1 MMPVSLI
8 MSLTCLRPAKRGCR
22 AVFAAVILG
31 CAFLSASPPEYGP
44 ASEPV
49 ALSPVA
55 FGPVSGLLQ
64 KAVFVQ
70 PAFAAERKDRQDTGN
85 LDDTNLADTGE
96 LEEPVS
102 QEKKEE
108 KKAQKRRTD
117 LDESMEELLPL
128 SPDEIRRFMERQDE
142 ADSAVSPDPAAMKT
156 RVVSLPCTPQKSP
169 HVVHLAAGYSSAI
182 MFQDVTGAPWPVLT
196 AIVGNAEAF
205 SVSGPDRADAGDK
218 EKPGQTAGQT
228 SGQNARHSH
237 IVTVLPL
244 KAHASGSLVLTLQNA
259 AYPVLLHLVSAGSR
273 GRGRVSDALT
283 VIRLEGQGP
292 SARPVAIGPRPETA
306 SDELLSL
313 VHGIVPE
320 KAGKI
325 RTVPKIPGL
334 AVWRCQD
341 RLLVR
346 TPYEAI
352 WPAWLSCAGSEGM
365 KVYAMPVTPSIVLSI
380 DGRAQQVRIS
390 EASGEAAP

>member
-1 MMPVSLI
+1 MMPKPLKKTLLLVQ
-8 MSLTCLRPAKRGCR
+8 RGCR
-22 AVFAAVILG
+22 AVLPAAVLA
-31 CAFLSASPPEYGP
+31 CAFLSSFPPEH
-44 ASEPV
+44 ASLEGN
-49 ALSPVA
+49 LSC
-55 FGPVSGLLQ
+55 LLH
-64 KAVFVQ
+64 KACLAE
-70 PAFAAERKDRQDTGN
+70 PAFAAGQGRDQDAFKEGAHEIAHDAAQAREQDTAKAAGKDDFGP
-85 LDDTNLADTGE
+85 LDDPESPDDSGLPG
-96 LEEPVS
+96 LK
-102 QEKKEE
+102 EKK
-108 KKAQKRRTD
+108 RRAD
-117 LDESMEELLPL
+117 LDDSMEELLPL

-205 SVSGPDRADAGDK
+205 SVSAPDRPDAGDK
-218 EKPGQTAGQT
+218 EKAGRDL
-228 SGQNARHSH
+228 GHSH

>member
-8 MSLTCLRPAKRGCR
+8 LSLPSWGPAGRGCR
-22 AVFAAVILG
+22 TVFAAVILG

-44 ASEPV
+44 ASEPAASKSV
-49 ALSPVA
+49 ASSPVA
-55 FGPVSGLLQ
+55 SGPVSGLLQ

-70 PAFAAERKDRQDTGN
+70 PAFAAERKDKQDTGN

-96 LEEPVS
+96 LEESVS
-102 QEKKEE
+102 QE
-108 KKAQKRRTD
+108 KKAQKRRAD

-205 SVSGPDRADAGDK
+205 SVSGPDRADAEDK

-228 SGQNARHSH
+228 AGQNARHSH

-244 KAHASGSLVLTLQNA
+244 KPHASGSLVLTLQDA

-273 GRGRVSDALT
+273 GRERVSDALT

-292 SARPVAIGPRPETA
+292 SARPVVIGPRPETA
-306 SDELLSL
+306 SEELLSL

-365 KVYAMPVTPSIVLSI
+365 KVYSMPVTPSIVLSI
-380 DGRAQQVRIS
+380 DGKAVQVRMRES
-390 EASGEAAP
+390 TEALP

>member
-8 MSLTCLRPAKRGCR
+8 LSLTCLRPAKRGCR

-44 ASEPV
+44 ASEP
-49 ALSPVA
+49 AASKSA
-55 FGPVSGLLQ
+55 ASESVSGLLQ

-70 PAFAAERKDRQDTGN
+70 PAFAAARKDRQDLAQDTGN
-85 LDDTNLADTGE
+85 PDDTGG
-96 LEEPVS
+96 LEESVS
-102 QEKKEE
+102 QEKKE
-108 KKAQKRRTD
+108 QKRRAD
-117 LDESMEELLPL
+117 LDDSMEELLPL

-205 SVSGPDRADAGDK
+205 SVSAPDRPDAGDK
-218 EKPGQTAGQT
+218 EKAGRDL
-228 SGQNARHSH
+228 GHSH

-244 KAHASGSLVLTLQNA
+244 KAHASGSLVLTLQDA

>member
-44 ASEPV
+44 ASEP
-49 ALSPVA
+49 AASKSA
-55 FGPVSGLLQ
+55 ASESVSGLLQ

-70 PAFAAERKDRQDTGN
+70 PAFAAARKDRQDLAQDTGN
-85 LDDTNLADTGE
+85 PDDTGG
-96 LEEPVS
+96 LEESVS
-102 QEKKEE
+102 QEKKE
-108 KKAQKRRTD
+108 QKRRAD

-228 SGQNARHSH
+228 AGQNARHSH

-244 KAHASGSLVLTLQNA
+244 KSHASGSLVLTLQDA

-273 GRGRVSDALT
+273 GRERVSDALT

-306 SDELLSL
+306 SEELLSL

-365 KVYAMPVTPSIVLSI
+365 KVYSMPVTPSIVLSI
-380 DGRAQQVRIS
+380 DGKAVQVRMRES
-390 EASGEAAP
+390 TEALP

>member
-1 MMPVSLI
+1 MMPVQKSVQ
-8 MSLTCLRPAKRGCR
+8 PAKRIFR
-22 AVFAAVILG
+22 AAFPAAILA
-31 CAFLSASPPEYGP
+31 CVFLSSPPSDY
-44 ASEPV
+44 ASQSAIMPC
-49 ALSPVA
+49 
-55 FGPVSGLLQ
+55 LLQ
-64 KAVFVQ
+64 
-70 PAFAAERKDRQDTGN
+70 PALAAERGTAHGIAHDDAQNAAQDDPKPSGQDAAKGAGTRQDDPGTM
-85 LDDTNLADTGE
+85 DDPASPEGSGSKDL
-96 LEEPVS
+96 
-102 QEKKEE
+102 KE
-108 KKAQKRRTD
+108 QKRRTD
-117 LDESMEELLPL
+117 LDDSMEELLPL
-128 SPDEIRRFMERQDE
+128 SPDEIRQFMERQDE

-205 SVSGPDRADAGDK
+205 SVLSPDRPDAGDK
-218 EKPGQTAGQT
+218 EKAGRD
-228 SGQNARHSH
+228 SGHSH

-273 GRGRVSDALT
+273 GRDRVSDALT

-306 SDELLSL
+306 SEELLSL

-320 KAGKI
+320 KARKL
-325 RTVPKIPGL
+325 RTVPQIPGL
-334 AVWRCQD
+334 TLWRCQD
-341 RLLVR
+341 RVLVR

-352 WPAWLSCAGSEGM
+352 WPAWLSCAGSDGM

-390 EASGEAAP
+390 EATAAP

>member
-8 MSLTCLRPAKRGCR
+8 PSRGSRRSCR
-22 AVFAAVILG
+22 AVFPAVILA
-31 CAFLSASPPEYGP
+31 CALLAASPPEYGLS
-44 ASEPV
+44 SEPV
-49 ALSPVA
+49 IS
-55 FGPVSGLLQ
+55 GPVSALLQ
-64 KAVFVQ
+64 KALPVQ
-70 PAFAAERKDRQDTGN
+70 TAFAAERNNKQEPEQDTGN
-85 LDDTNLADTGE
+85 PDDTGE
-96 LEEPVS
+96 LEES
-102 QEKKEE
+102 GRQKCKE
-108 KKAQKRRTD
+108 QKRRAD

-218 EKPGQTAGQT
+218 EKSGQAA
-228 SGQNARHSH
+228 GQNARHSH

-244 KAHASGSLVLTLQNA
+244 KAHASGSLVLTLQDA

-273 GRGRVSDALT
+273 GRERVSDALT

-306 SDELLSL
+306 SEELLSL

-320 KAGKI
+320 KAVKI
-325 RTVPKIPGL
+325 RTVPQIPGL

-365 KVYAMPVTPSIVLSI
+365 KVYAMPATPSIVLSI
-380 DGRAQQVRIS
+380 DGRAVQVRIRES
-390 EASGEAAP
+390 TEALP